1 MRAFAALYAALE
13 RTTSTNAKVE
23 ALIAYLR
30 TAPPADAAW
39 AVYFLSGRRLLR
51 LLPSK
56 LLRQWTVEEAGISD
70 WLLDESYA
78 AVGDLA
84 ETTALLL
91 DGIAPPA
98 DDAQRRP
105 DVPLAGWIARLEAL
119 RTADDAARRE
129 QVVGWWRELPTFE
142 RFVLNKLLT
151 GEFRV
156 GVSQTLVVRA
166 LATLAGIDPALVTH
180 RLTGTWLPTADGY
193 RALVASDASAPDAA
207 AQPYPFCLAYPLEG
221 DVEALGP
228 IEEWVAEWK
237 WDGIRAQVIRRAGE
251 VHVWSRGEEV
261 ITARFPEVTA
271 AARFLPDGTVL
282 DGELLA
288 WRDAAPLP
296 FATLQL
302 RIGRQKLTQRVLE
315 RAPVAFLAFD
325 LLEQEGED
333 VRMSPLEVR
342 RAALESL
349 VGALPAPR
357 EGPTAIQVSPRV
369 DAATW
374 DELATLRET
383 SRTRGVEGFMLKRRD
398 SAYGTGRR
406 KGDWWKWK
414 VDPHTVDAVLVYAQ
428 AGHGRRA
435 SLFTDYTFALW
446 RGDEL
451 VPVAKAY
458 SGLSNEEIE
467 ALDRWVRANTIEK
480 FGPVRRV
487 TPQHVFEIAFE
498 NVQRSSRHKS
508 GVAVR
513 FPRIA
518 RWRTDKRPEEAD
530 RIEALEA
537 LIRPG

>member
-13 RTTSTNAKVE
+13 RTTSTNAKVD
-23 ALIAYLR
+23 ALVAYLR
-30 TAPPADAAW
+30 NAPPADAAW

-91 DGIAPPA
+91 DGVAPPP
-98 DDAQRRP
+98 DAQERQ
-105 DVPLAGWIARLEAL
+105 DVALAEWIARLEAL
-119 RTADDAARRE
+119 RAADDAERRVR
-129 QVVGWWRELPTFE
+129 VVGWWRELPTFE

-166 LATLAGIDPALVTH
+166 LAALAGIEPALITH
-180 RLTGTWLPTADGY
+180 RLTGTWLPTAEGY
-193 RALVASDASAPDAA
+193 AALIAGDTSAPDAA

-221 DVEALGP
+221 DAQALGP
-228 IEEWVAEWK
+228 LADWLAEWK

-251 VHVWSRGEEV
+251 VHIWSRGEEV
-261 ITARFPEVTA
+261 ITARFPEVTSA
-271 AARFLPDGTVL
+271 AGTLPDGTVL

-288 WRDAAPLP
+288 WRDDAPLP

-302 RIGRQKLTQRVLE
+302 RIGRQRLTPRVLDQ
-315 RAPVAFLAFD
+315 APVTFLAFD
-325 LLEQEGED
+325 LLEHEGRD
-333 VRMSPLEVR
+333 VRTTPLEAR
-342 RAALESL
+342 REALESL
-349 VGALPAPR
+349 VASLPRPGG
-357 EGPTAIQVSPRV
+357 GPSAIQVSPRV
-369 DAATW
+369 DAASW
-374 DELATLRET
+374 EELGTMRES

-398 SAYGTGRR
+398 SPYGTGRR

-414 VDPHTVDAVLVYAQ
+414 IDPHTVDAVLVYAQ

-467 ALDRWVRANTIEK
+467 TLDRWVRANTLEK

-487 TPQHVFEIAFE
+487 TPLHVFEIAFE

-518 RWRTDKRPEEAD
+518 RWRTDKRPEDAD
-530 RIEALEA
+530 RLEALEA
-537 LIRPG
+537 LIRSG